1 MITITV
7 TTSKDS
13 SFVSLE
19 AKGHANAAP
28 EGEDLVCA
36 AVSAIILGG
45 FNALEGDENYEA
57 LAHKGY
63 ASLKAKQAPSEHD
76 EVVLKT
82 ILIQL
87 QSIAKS
93 YPQNVALERKKQ

>member
-7 TTSKDS
+7 TTSKDL
-13 SFVSLE
+13 SFVSLI
-19 AKGHANAAP
+19 AKGHADSAP

-36 AVSAIILGG
+36 AVSAVVLGG
-45 FNALEGDENYEA
+45 FNALEENKNYEA

-63 ASLKAKQAPSEHD
+63 ASLVAYKAPNEHD

-93 YPQNVALERKKQ
+93 YPRNVALERKKQ